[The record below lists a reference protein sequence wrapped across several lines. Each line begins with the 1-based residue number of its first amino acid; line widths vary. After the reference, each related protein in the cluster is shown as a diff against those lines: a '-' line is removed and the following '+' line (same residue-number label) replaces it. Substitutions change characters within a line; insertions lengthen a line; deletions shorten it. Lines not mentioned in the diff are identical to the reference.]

1 MKHRKPAPQIL
12 IAIALG
18 PICAAAADLPARD
31 VISQQ
36 PVRAPVPLVHKGAP
50 RELDTRY
57 SAEILVLKA
66 RPEKTSR
73 KTSTASA
80 PAALEPARAGIDSSL
95 QMLSLAGLGQSRL
108 RFSAPPTSQGP

>member
-1 MKHRKPAPQIL
+1 MKHRTPAPQIL

-36 PVRAPVPLVHKGAP
+36 PVSAPVPLVHKGAP
-50 RELDTRY
+50 REIETRY
-57 SAEILVLKA
+57 SAEILVLTA

-73 KTSTASA
+73 KGSSAPA
-80 PAALEPARAGIDSSL
+80 PAALKPTSHSIDGNS
-95 QMLSLAGLGQSRL
+95 QALSLAGLSQAKL
-108 RFSAPPTSQGP
+108 QFSAPPTSQGP

>member
-1 MKHRKPAPQIL
+1 MKHRTPAPQIL

-31 VISQQ
+31 VISQ
-36 PVRAPVPLVHKGAP
+36 PVSAPVPLVHKGAP
-50 RELDTRY
+50 REIDTRC

-73 KTSTASA
+73 TSTGSA
-80 PAALEPARAGIDSSL
+80 PAALNPTRAGIDGSSRVI
-95 QMLSLAGLGQSRL
+95 SPAGLSRSRL
-108 RFSAPPTSQGP
+108 RFSALPTSQGP